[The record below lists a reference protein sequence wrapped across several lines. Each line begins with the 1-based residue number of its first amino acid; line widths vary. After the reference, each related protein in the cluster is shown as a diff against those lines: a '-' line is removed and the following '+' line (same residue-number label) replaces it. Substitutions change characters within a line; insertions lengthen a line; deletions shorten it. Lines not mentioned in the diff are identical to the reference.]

1 MAKFHPKEEKTLILV
16 KPDGVV
22 RGITGEIIKRIEQRG
37 LKIVA
42 LSMTRAT
49 REQIHG
55 HYPKDEKWIRR
66 LGEKTLA
73 TYEKYGYDAKEELDT
88 TDPAKIGKMV
98 RGWLLDF
105 MTSSPIVKMVVE
117 GVHAVDMV
125 RKLAGNT
132 MPALADAGTIRGDY
146 SVDSA
151 ALANKNK
158 RAVRNIV
165 HASETPEE
173 SAHEIKYWF
182 LPGEIHNYKRGDE
195 DVMF

>member
-1 MAKFHPKEEKTLILV
+1 MRHPKEEKTFLLV

-22 RGITGEIIKRIEQRG
+22 RGLTGEIIRRLEQRG
-37 LKIVA
+37 LKIIA
-42 LSMTRAT
+42 LSMVKAT
-49 REQIHG
+49 KVQIDG
-55 HYPKDEKWIRR
+55 HYPKEEKWIRR

-73 TYEKYGYDAKEELDT
+73 TYEKYGYDAKVELGT
-88 TDPAKIGKMV
+88 TDAMVIGKMV

-105 MTSSPIVKMVVE
+105 MTSAPLVKMVVQ
-117 GVHAVDMV
+117 GVHSVDMI
-125 RKLAGNT
+125 RKLSGNT

-173 SAHEIKYWF
+173 AEHEIQYWF
-182 LPGEIHNYKRGDE
+182 KPSELYDYKRGDE